1 MVVATQNPIES
12 QGVYVLPEAQLDRFL
27 FKHTL
32 GYPSVEQEVR
42 IVGSHG
48 SRAGAPRAE
57 SFGVT
62 AIADR
67 EAINSAAAVVSAA
80 RLSREVT
87 GYIVALIRAT
97 REARDLALGASP
109 RAAVMLAS
117 ASRANAAL
125 EGRDYVIPDDVK
137 ALAPSVLR
145 HRVVVSPAAE
155 IEGRTA
161 DSVVAAITASIEAP
175 R

>member
-1 MVVATQNPIES
+1 VVATQNPIES

-32 GYPSVEQEVR
+32 AYPSVEQEVR
-42 IVGSHG
+42 IVGGHG
-48 SRAGAPRAE
+48 AHAGAPRPE

-67 EAINSAAAVVSAA
+67 ETINSAVAAVSAI

-87 GYIVALIRAT
+87 GYVVALIRAT
-97 REARDLALGASP
+97 REAPDLSLGASP

-155 IEGRTA
+155 IEGRTS
-161 DSVVAAITASIEAP
+161 DSVVAAIIASIEAP